1 MHGQALLNNPNYQP
15 KEFVYS
21 ARDRWDEIMDCSRT
35 VVGPRFKYI
44 HNFMPE
50 VPYDAGQKYLDI
62 IEVRP
67 ILPCSGNEQIRQT
80 VSGTG
85 SLLQLSKRS

>member
-1 MHGQALLNNPNYQP
+1 
-15 KEFVYS
+15 
-21 ARDRWDEIMDCSRT
+21 MDCSRT

-50 VPYDAGQKYLDI
+50 VPYDAGQRYLDI

-67 ILPCSGNEQIRQT
+67 ILPLLRQMNKSGNLPPEQAAFFNPQKKK
-80 VSGTG
+80 
-85 SLLQLSKRS
+85 LSSCLISKTIPSS